1 VDGSETGSANFFWS
15 RAERAFAKRTSG
27 GGWGNGEVPPRNY
40 DPTMHLRPPS
50 IDPGVTSF
58 IWALVLGLFIW
69 SGLLAIGVS
78 QGTAL
83 VLGLLSFGAIFLF
96 VRLRGGDDPV
106 R

>member
-1 VDGSETGSANFFWS
+1 V
-15 RAERAFAKRTSG
+15 
-27 GGWGNGEVPPRNY
+27 
-40 DPTMHLRPPS
+40 HLRPPS

-58 IWALVLGLFIW
+58 IWAFLLGRYVW
-69 SGLLAIGVS
+69 AGLLAIGIS

-83 VLGLLSFGAIFLF
+83 VLALLSFGAIFLF